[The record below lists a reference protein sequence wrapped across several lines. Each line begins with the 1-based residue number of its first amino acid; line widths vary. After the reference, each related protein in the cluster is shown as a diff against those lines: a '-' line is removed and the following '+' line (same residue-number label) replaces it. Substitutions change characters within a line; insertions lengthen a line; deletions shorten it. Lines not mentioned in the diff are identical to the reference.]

1 MTANFRWGGEQH
13 VDSFW
18 FILNRT
24 FLGITGNVMKWNEI
38 WFFCFENDSNG
49 STILSKVE
57 SLGDMKLIR
66 NHNHNTK
73 AASPPLLPLTSPFL
87 SLAPILLSYLENSF
101 YLHSQL
107 LHLLLCLLLQMHEL
121 LAHRLAPST
130 KICLCTIFFT
140 TSTAKSDHISV
151 YIAAPCWLMEL
162 CQTFF
167 SFSHKARHLLCL
179 HFV

>member
-1 MTANFRWGGEQH
+1 
-13 VDSFW
+13 
-18 FILNRT
+18 
-24 FLGITGNVMKWNEI
+24 
-38 WFFCFENDSNG
+38 
-49 STILSKVE
+49 
-57 SLGDMKLIR
+57 MKLIL

-130 KICLCTIFFT
+130 KICVCVQVSLIHRLRSLIVFLC
-140 TSTAKSDHISV
+140 A
-151 YIAAPCWLMEL
+151 
-162 CQTFF
+162 
-167 SFSHKARHLLCL
+167 LLPP
-179 HFV
+179 VD